1 MQMAK
6 LVHFTCAYGKT
17 QEVNGIAAGGGTE
30 TMWYVIQ
37 TLAGEEETVKLMT
50 EKYLSKDCYEEC
62 RILYYIR
69 KKRYR
74 GEWHE
79 ERERLLPG
87 YLFLEADSPWPAWK
101 ALKRVTKFSRLV
113 KNKGENEIYPISSEE
128 EAFLRRLAGDNGE
141 IEISYGM
148 IEGDAVRIV
157 SGGLM
162 GMEAIIRKID
172 RHKRIAYI
180 EMRIFGEAKMVQVGL
195 EILAK
200 Q

>member
-1 MQMAK
+1 
-6 LVHFTCAYGKT
+6 
-17 QEVNGIAAGGGTE
+17 
-30 TMWYVIQ
+30 MWYVIQ

-50 EKYLSKDCYEEC
+50 EKYLPKDSYKEC
-62 RILYYIR
+62 KILYYTR
-69 KKRYR
+69 KKRYQ

-87 YLFLEADSPWPAWK
+87 YLFLVADSPWPAWK

-113 KNKGENEIYPISSEE
+113 KNNEESEIYPISSEE
-128 EAFLRRLAGDNGE
+128 ETFLKRLAGDNGE

-148 IEGDAVRIV
+148 IEGDVVRIV

-162 GMEAIIRKID
+162 GMEAVIRKID
-172 RHKRIAYI
+172 RHKRVAYI
-180 EMRIFGEAKMVQVGL
+180 EMPIFGGTKMVQVGL
-195 EILAK
+195 EILTK